1 MSKRSTAIAIMTEF
15 AGEAVDS
22 VIAKIALANEIDEKA
37 AKAYYSWIV
46 KNGLAAGSE
55 LGKAKAKS
63 APSPKAVEATVK
75 RMAAEV
81 VAKAKPKS
89 KQVKAESLLPDS
101 EVAKIKAANL
111 ARLKAVSTRKVYT
124 NVARPESPGVDGFD
138 ADVARAEVEN
148 VMNDDSFVAPRFL
161 SKAQVKELI

>member
-15 AGEAVDS
+15 AGDPVDT
-22 VIAKIALANEIDEKA
+22 VIAKIALANEIDGKA
-37 AKAYYSWIV
+37 AKAYYAWIV

-63 APSPKAVEATVK
+63 APSPKAVKATVK

-81 VAKAKPKS
+81 IAKVKTKE
-89 KQVKAESLLPDS
+89 VKAESLLPDA
-101 EVAKIKAANL
+101 EIAKIKAANL

-124 NVARPESPGVDGFD
+124 NVARPEGPGVDGFD

-148 VMNDDSFVAPRFL
+148 VMSDDSFVAPRFL

>member
-15 AGEAVDS
+15 AGDPVDS

-46 KNGLAAGSE
+46 KNGLAAGVA
-55 LGKAKAKS
+55 LGKATSKS
-63 APSPKAVEATVK
+63 AAPKP
-75 RMAAEV
+75 
-81 VAKAKPKS
+81 AKAKFK
-89 KQVKAESLLPDS
+89 KEVAAKSLLPAS

-111 ARLKAVSTRKVYT
+111 ARLKAVSSRKVYT
-124 NVARPESPGVDGFD
+124 NVARPEGPGVDGFD
-138 ADVARAEVEN
+138 SDVARAEVEN
-148 VMNDDSFVAPRFL
+148 LMTDESFVAPRFL

>member
-15 AGEAVDS
+15 AGDPVDT
-22 VIAKIALANEIDEKA
+22 VIAKIALANEIDGKA

-63 APSPKAVEATVK
+63 AAPKP
-75 RMAAEV
+75 
-81 VAKAKPKS
+81 AKAK
-89 KQVKAESLLPDS
+89 VKTKEVAAKSLLPDA
-101 EVAKIKAANL
+101 EIAKIKAANL

-124 NVARPESPGVDGFD
+124 NVARPEGPGVDGFD
-138 ADVARAEVEN
+138 ADVARAEVAT
-148 VMNDDSFVAPRFL
+148 VMADDSFVAPRFL
-161 SKAQVKELI
+161 SKAQVKALV

>member
-15 AGEAVDS
+15 AGDPVDT
-22 VIAKIALANEIDEKA
+22 VIAKIALANEIDGKA

-55 LGKAKAKS
+55 LGKAKLAATAKS
-63 APSPKAVEATVK
+63 AAPKP
-75 RMAAEV
+75 
-81 VAKAKPKS
+81 AKAK
-89 KQVKAESLLPDS
+89 VKTKEVAAKSLLPDA
-101 EVAKIKAANL
+101 EIAKIKAANL

-124 NVARPESPGVDGFD
+124 NVARPEGPGVDGFD
-138 ADVARAEVEN
+138 SDVARAEVEN
-148 VMNDDSFVAPRFL
+148 VMSDDSFVAPRFL